1 MFDISIIFYTL
12 LLRKQIEFSMF
23 KSRRQK
29 KNPTVSLH
37 EKQKA
42 DVFFFSPNWKVLVNP
57 YWQHCDI

>member
-29 KNPTVSLH
+29 KPYSESAWETKSWCGILALI
-37 EKQKA
+37 EK
-42 DVFFFSPNWKVLVNP
+42 F
-57 YWQHCDI
+57 